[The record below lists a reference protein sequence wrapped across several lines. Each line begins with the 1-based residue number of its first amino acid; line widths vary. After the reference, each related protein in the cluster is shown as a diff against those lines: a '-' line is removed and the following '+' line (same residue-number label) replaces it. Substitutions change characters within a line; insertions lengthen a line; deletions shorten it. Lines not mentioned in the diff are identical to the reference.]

1 MYTRILVPLDGSTMA
16 EQVLAW
22 VQVLAKGLGSGVGL
36 LRVVDPV
43 PQELSNVAHGVYT
56 HQIEDNLKSSA
67 QDYLK
72 DLSDARRTT
81 AFLSQSPS
89 GWETPPIA
97 SPVRRPGRQI
107 LWSP

>member
-72 DLSDARRTT
+72 DLSDA
-81 AFLSQSPS
+81 LENNESPS
-89 GWETPPIA
+89 HH
-97 SPVRRPGRQI
+97 RQP
-107 LWSP
+107 LADGPRL